1 MQRNS
6 LHFQKIAHKKIEM
19 IKMMIIISELSLK
32 LKKFFGFTLI
42 IIVERTEDRNS
53 DTINFIFLPYQLSR
67 ETMIQV
73 ERSKQQK

>member
-53 DTINFIFLPYQLSR
+53 DTINFIFSTLSIITGNHDSGR
-67 ETMIQV
+67 
-73 ERSKQQK
+73 KK